1 MSSIVQLSARQK
13 ELLREV
19 WIKGHH
25 ALTKKRQPFTHDIGC
40 EDMSEWD
47 GLISKGYLEPIP
59 TLDKRFILT
68 SLTDGIYDELMK
80 PFQNKQ
86 IY

>member
-1 MSSIVQLSARQK
+1 MSSIVQLSKRQK

-25 ALTKKRQPFTHDIGC
+25 AYTKKRQPFTYDIGC
-40 EDMSEWD
+40 EDISEWNS
-47 GLISKGYLEPIP
+47 LIRNGYLEPIP
-59 TLDKRFILT
+59 DSDNRFILT

-80 PFQNKQ
+80 PFQNNKR
-86 IY
+86 

>member
-1 MSSIVQLSARQK
+1 MSSIVQLSKRQK

-25 ALTKKRQPFTHDIGC
+25 AYTKKRQPFTHDVGI
-40 EDMSEWD
+40 EDMSEWNS
-47 GLISKGYLEPIP
+47 LVRKGYLESIP
-59 TLDKRFILT
+59 TSDKRFILT